1 MDITAK
7 IRSALVIAAGLCL
20 LAPAASADENTL
32 ETIKKR
38 GEIQLLITNNYPY
51 QFKEPGKDEW
61 IGYNMDLAQILATEL
76 KIKAVATE
84 VTWATLVP
92 SLMAKKGDIVWT
104 AASMTTARAQ
114 VVWFTQPSSYT
125 SNNIVIKK
133 SDDRFKTLEDFNNDK
148 VTFAVFPGA
157 PESLVRSLFPLVK
170 IRSLTGDNPQL
181 PRLEVVAGRAD
192 ASITDYDT
200 AVKFAEANP
209 TAKVWEVAP
218 VSVTGNHFLVRPGED
233 HFVRFMDSFIQDL
246 RNRGTLKALGEK
258 WKVRV
263 TMPVS

>member
-1 MDITAK
+1 MGIISTL
-7 IRSALVIAAGLCL
+7 RSAILVAAGLCIAAP
-20 LAPAASADENTL
+20 LATAQESTL
-32 ETIKKR
+32 DTIKKR

-51 QFKEPGKDEW
+51 QFKEPGKDQW
-61 IGYNMDLAQILATEL
+61 IGFNMDLAEMLASEL
-76 KIKAVATE
+76 KVKAVATE

-133 SDDRFKTLEDFNNDK
+133 TDERFKALTDFNTDS

-157 PESLVRSLFPLVK
+157 PESLVRSLFPKAK

-218 VSVTGNHFLVRPGED
+218 VSVTGNHFLVRPD
-233 HFVRFMDSFIQDL
+233 DQHFVRFMDAFIQDV
-246 RNRGTLKALGEK
+246 RNRGGLKALGEK
-258 WKVRV
+258 WNVRV
-263 TMPVS
+263 AMPTS